1 MKRKSV
7 VLHGVLAVS
16 LVLGLV
22 LSAEAAL
29 TASQR
34 RDLAQARRALTRA
47 SSFLRRKKLDEAE
60 KLIGKTEATINKIIK
75 DAKLKP
81 TDRNVVGL
89 LRLLEKNK
97 QQLAVRR
104 GKGPASDK
112 PISFA
117 KEVAPILASRC
128 LSCHGNRASGGLRL
142 NNFAGLSRGGRN
154 GKVIQAGK
162 PATSLL
168 LRRLAAPNAAL
179 RMPKNAA
186 ALTRPQLQTIA
197 GWIAQGAKFD
207 GGNAN
212 TPLAQLKSATG
223 KGKKTKKT
231 KKPTSVKVVKATGK
245 EKVSFVKHVAP
256 TLTTLCGSCH
266 GGRNGRGG
274 FSVNTFETVLQ
285 GSDSGRVILP
295 GNLEAS
301 IIWRRV
307 AALDKDKQ
315 KMPPGNRRITREF
328 YNSLRT
334 WINEGAKF
342 DGASAKVALRS
353 LVPTDEQMRA
363 AELAKLSV
371 GEFNDLRETRTNEMW
386 DQVAADDRPRFVKS
400 KEFFVFGDVTAPRL
414 KQVADWA
421 ETHARELRKLF
432 GDKGD
437 QLWRGR
443 LAVIV
448 FKDRFSYTEWNQ
460 VIHRRDTPRDMHG
473 HSVVSPSF
481 EDAYV
486 VLQDVGDD
494 VSTEAPGL
502 KLQLVDHVTGA
513 FLKRKGGSLPQWV
526 VRGTGLSLAAK
537 ADTKNDHIAGLRSR
551 AVESV
556 RELSKPE
563 ELFADGT
570 FSPNQVGAVGYTL
583 VNFMIKAGGG
593 KKFVRFV
600 RQLQNGTTVAASVK
614 AVYAPTDLKQLAALY
629 FRSIGGR
636 GRK

>member
-1 MKRKSV
+1 MKMKSIV
-7 VLHGVLAVS
+7 FRVALAVS

-22 LSAEAAL
+22 LTVEAAL

-34 RDLAQARRALTRA
+34 RDLSRVRRDLARA
-47 SSFLRRKKLDEAE
+47 SSFLRRKKLDDAE
-60 KLIGKTEATINKIIK
+60 KLIEKAETTINKIVK

-81 TDRNVVGL
+81 TDRNVSGL
-89 LRLLEKNK
+89 LKSLAKNK
-97 QQLAVRR
+97 QLLAVRR
-104 GKGPASDK
+104 GKNPASK
-112 PISFA
+112 PVSFS
-117 KEVAPILASRC
+117 KDVAPILASRC

-154 GKVIQAGK
+154 GPAIRAGK
-162 PATSLL
+162 PTVSLL
-168 LRRLAAPNAAL
+168 LRRVATPNAAQ

-197 GWIAQGAKFD
+197 AWIAQGAKFD

-223 KGKKTKKT
+223 KGKKAKK
-231 KKPTSVKVVKATGK
+231 KMKPTSVKVVKATGK
-245 EKVSFVKHVAP
+245 EKVSFVKQVAP
-256 TLTTLCGSCH
+256 TLATLCAGCH
-266 GGRNGRGG
+266 GARNGRGG

-285 GSDSGRVILP
+285 GSDSGRVVLP
-295 GNLEAS
+295 GNPEAS

-328 YNSLRT
+328 YNSLKT
-334 WINEGAKF
+334 WIEEGAKF
-342 DGASAKVALRS
+342 DGESAKVTLRS

-363 AELAKLSV
+363 AELAKLST

-386 DQVAADDRPRFVKS
+386 DRVASDDRPRFVKS
-400 KEFFVFGDVTAPRL
+400 KEFFVFGDAAAARL
-414 KQVADWA
+414 QQVAEWA
-421 ETHARELRKLF
+421 EDHAKELRKLF
-432 GDKGD
+432 GDRGD
-437 QLWRGR
+437 QLWKGR

-448 FKDRFSYTEWNQ
+448 FKDRFGYTEWNQ
-460 VIHRRDTPRDMHG
+460 VIHRRDTPREMHG

-494 VSTEAPGL
+494 VSAEAPGL

-513 FLKRKGGSLPQWV
+513 FLKRKGGSLPQWM

-537 ADTKNDHIAGLRSR
+537 TDPKNDHIAGLRGT
-551 AVESV
+551 ALESV
-556 RELSKPE
+556 RGLSKPA

-570 FSPNQVGAVGYTL
+570 FSPSQVGAVGYTL
-583 VNFMIKAGGG
+583 VNFMIKAGGT

-600 RQLQNGTTVAASVK
+600 RQLQAGTSVSASVK

-629 FRSIGGR
+629 LRSISGR
-636 GRK
+636 GKKR